1 MTRAPF
7 TPSELVDDSLPVVLV
22 IADGLGDRA
31 CDDLDGHT
39 PAEAA
44 RTPVLDELAR
54 RGRCGV
60 HQPFGPG
67 RATSSERAHW
77 AMFGMSD
84 VAFPGRAALELAGV
98 GAEVPRGTPMW
109 HLALRRGERRGD
121 VTWIVGRGSDVNEAA
136 RAEEALLSG
145 ALGRE
150 YEGIRFRLIPLRVA
164 EWVLIADGAVSAEVS
179 DTDPLFEH
187 LHPWMEPV
195 ALAESSGGDNRRAGE
210 AQRSARALRDFCLA
224 AHADLSAADI
234 AHNVPATKWASW
246 VPLAGVPTFSEVVG
260 ITGSMVPT
268 SALYRGLARILDMQS
283 VPNPGG
289 SMASAIDAA
298 RTALDVDALD
308 INALNGAAPPAFI
321 HLHTKATDEA
331 GHTKD
336 PRHKV
341 EVIEALDAELAGL
354 LDLADHA
361 VVAVTGDHA
370 TPSVT
375 SLLHS
380 GDPTPLVVVG
390 PDTRADRVT
399 QFGEETCAEGALA
412 RMAAHELL
420 PMLLGEARRP
430 AFLGHR
436 AGARWTAAQPIAP
449 SPMPAPHLVR
459 LTSTH

>member
-1 MTRAPF
+1 MTHTPF
-7 TPSELVDDSLPVVLV
+7 PPWDLVDDSLPVVLV

-31 CDDLDGHT
+31 CPELNGRT

-54 RGRCGV
+54 RGRCGI

-77 AMFGMSD
+77 AMFGMSE

-98 GAEVPRGTPMW
+98 GAEVPHGAPMW
-109 HLALRRGERRGD
+109 HLALRRGELRGD
-121 VTWIVGRGSDVNEAA
+121 VTWIVGRGSDVDEAA
-136 RAEEALLSG
+136 CAEAALRTG
-145 ALGRE
+145 ALART
-150 YEGIRFRLIPLRVA
+150 YEGVAFRLIPLRTA
-164 EWVLIADGAVSAEVS
+164 EWVLVADGAVSAEVS

-187 LHPWMEPV
+187 LHPWMEPL
-195 ALAESSGGDNRRAGE
+195 ALAESQAGDDARARE

-224 AHADLSAADI
+224 AHADLTAAGITHD
-234 AHNVPATKWASW
+234 VPATKWASW
-246 VPLAGVPTFSEVVG
+246 VPRTGVPTFTEVVG

-268 SALYRGLARILDMQS
+268 SALYRGLGEVLNMHRL
-283 VPNPGG
+283 PNPEG
-289 SMASAIDAA
+289 SMAGSVAAA
-298 RTALDVDALD
+298 RHALDDVD
-308 INALNGAAPPAFI
+308 PPAFV

-341 EVIEALDAELAGL
+341 AVIEALDVELSGL
-354 LDLADHA
+354 LDLAERA

-380 GDPTPLVVVG
+380 GDPTPLVVAG
-390 PDTRADRVT
+390 PDTRADRVVA
-399 QFGEETCAEGALA
+399 FGEESCAEGALA

-436 AGARWTAAQPIAP
+436 AGARLTIAQPTAP
-449 SPMPAPHLVR
+449 RPMTARQHVR